1 MILKKIKNFLKNI
14 VFFGIKKVPNAH
26 QPNLI
31 FFNITNSS
39 ILAVILVFIIT
50 SPLPLN
56 RFEWILTYLFLF
68 LFALNFLIV
77 RLFNFQIAKRIL
89 ALSMNL
95 TIIFLMLKEKDLE
108 IYLLFDI
115 FVGSATFFLFNLEE
129 RKDVLF
135 FTTLNVIGL
144 LLYFFV
150 DIPFIEY
157 TPRNHNDERL
167 LTIIFA
173 ILSFSTYCFGLYT
186 FLKINARY
194 EKVLG
199 NQLKSSRNLNYKLQK
214 ALRENE
220 LLYHTLNHDIKNPLS
235 GILGMQDLLNRLL
248 IRKNIHD
255 PDLNRYLLSLFEAN
269 SRALKIVQDFSNI
282 SEIITN
288 TDTNL
293 TEIHLLENL
302 QSLVDNFSGV
312 AFNKNLQFEI
322 ICKENIKI
330 KINVNSLNRVL
341 ENLISNALKFTPRGK
356 KITLS
361 VTLDQY
367 LYISFIDEGIGIP
380 ERLLKRIFDLTST
393 KKRNGLDN
401 EVSTGLGL
409 YICKELMQKLNG
421 TISVESTEGKGS
433 NFTLSLPA
441 SIICS

>member
-1 MILKKIKNFLKNI
+1 
-14 VFFGIKKVPNAH
+14 
-26 QPNLI
+26 
-31 FFNITNSS
+31 
-39 ILAVILVFIIT
+39 
-50 SPLPLN
+50 
-56 RFEWILTYLFLF
+56 
-68 LFALNFLIV
+68 
-77 RLFNFQIAKRIL
+77 
-89 ALSMNL
+89 MNL